1 MPTAARG
8 RVLPC
13 RSLLT
18 TRGRSRSPKS
28 PALEPL
34 RPLAS
39 RSSQPRLGGKAAN
52 TVSCAPA
59 DATNRQIIERG
70 NRIGL
75 RPQAHSTG
83 LESRV
88 AVVEKQRTIEPTLDV
103 VTDRDHPEQMPLT
116 ESGRLDA
123 GASELT
129 APVVIGIE
137 PEVVLKRVG
146 SHHIV
151 CVVAEPKHDAARAS
165 SFPDS
170 GSNFT

>member
-8 RVLPC
+8 QPLPC
-13 RSLLT
+13 QFRSM
-18 TRGRSRSPKS
+18 TRARSRLPKS

-39 RSSQPRLGGKAAN
+39 HSLRPRLGGKAAN

-59 DATNRQIIERG
+59 DSTNGQIIEGG
-70 NRIGL
+70 NRVGL
-75 RPQAHSTG
+75 CPQTHSTG
-83 LESRV
+83 LEPRV
-88 AVVEKQRTIEPTLDV
+88 AVVEKQRTIQPTLAV

-116 ESGRLDA
+116 RGGRLDA